1 MKATDDFAPAEIV
14 ASMSKPRE
22 GLAAIWSVF
31 EIKLATIQML
41 TKWFEQNQDQTELFL
56 KSLNEVFS
64 YHGS

>member
-1 MKATDDFAPAEIV
+1 MKVKENFAPAEIV
-14 ASMSKPRE
+14 ASMHKPRE

-64 YHGS
+64 YHG